1 MKKKLVA
8 IMVLIAISLT
18 AIILNINEGDYWVL
32 LPTLALTI
40 AFGLVVKIL
49 LPSDYEY

>member
-1 MKKKLVA
+1 MNNKLVA

-32 LPTLALTI
+32 LPTLAL
-40 AFGLVVKIL
+40 ASALGLVVKIL
-49 LPSDYEY
+49 LPSTDEY